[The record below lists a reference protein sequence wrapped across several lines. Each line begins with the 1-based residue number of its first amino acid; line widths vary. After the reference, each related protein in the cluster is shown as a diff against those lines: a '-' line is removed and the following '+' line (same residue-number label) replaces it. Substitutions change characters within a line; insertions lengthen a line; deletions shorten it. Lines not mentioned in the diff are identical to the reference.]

1 MHDCPVCKVP
11 LHGHEA
17 VCPSC
22 GTKQK
27 ARRSQSSLFGGDEV
41 KKPPV
46 NAMPF
51 VVAALIFLALGAY
64 LLKDSW
70 IAQLMNRPP
79 QQEDPMAKLT
89 FLDARNL
96 VESKITEG
104 VTAVGGKTTFKW
116 QRAGAD
122 VDKAS
127 EGPVEVAVEVNLK
140 EAEQH
145 KAIVDPVKDYFEKAQ
160 IKSLTMTDAKLHATW
175 TYNLSTPAPAADSA
189 DSSASDSS
197 SGAPAGSPSAPASAQ

>member
-22 GTKQK
+22 GTKQR
-27 ARRSQSSLFGGDEV
+27 ARTMGTSKLFGGDEV

-46 NAMPF
+46 NPMPF
-51 VVAALIFLALGAY
+51 VVAVLLVLAVAAY

-89 FLDARNL
+89 FLEARNV

-104 VTAVGGKTTFKW
+104 VTALGGKTTFKW
-116 QRAGAD
+116 QRNGAD

-127 EGPVEVAVEVNLK
+127 EGPVEVAVEVELK
-140 EAEQH
+140 EAEQR

-160 IKSLTMTDAKLHATW
+160 IKTLTMTDAKLHATW
-175 TYNLSTPAPAADSA
+175 TYQVSAPAPAADSSDA
-189 DSSASDSS
+189 GSSESGSSDS
-197 SGAPAGSPSAPASAQ
+197 AGQSQ

>member
-22 GTKQK
+22 GAKQ
-27 ARRSQSSLFGGDEV
+27 RSRMGQSKLFGGEEV
-41 KKPPV
+41 KKPAV
-46 NAMPF
+46 NPMPF

-70 IAQLMNRPP
+70 IAQIMNRPP

-89 FLDARNL
+89 FLDARNI

-104 VTAVGGKTTFKW
+104 VAAVGGKTTFKW

-122 VDKAS
+122 VDKSS
-127 EGPVEVAVEVNLK
+127 EGPVEVAVEVELK
-140 EAEQH
+140 EPEQR
-145 KAIVDPVKDYFEKAQ
+145 KAIVDPVKDYFEKAG
-160 IKSLTMTDAKLHATW
+160 IKTLTMTDAKLHATW
-175 TYNLSTPAPAADSA
+175 TYQVSAQAPAQDDS
-189 DSSASDSS
+189 
-197 SGAPAGSPSAPASAQ
+197 APAGQ

>member
-1 MHDCPVCKVP
+1 MHDCPTCKVP

-22 GTKQK
+22 GTKQRVK
-27 ARRSQSSLFGGDEV
+27 LGSSKLFGGEEV
-41 KKPPV
+41 QRKPPV
-46 NAMPF
+46 NFMPF
-51 VVAALIFLALGAY
+51 LAVGVIVLCIAGY

-70 IAQLMNRPP
+70 IAQLINRPP
-79 QQEDPMAKLT
+79 QIEDPIAKMT

-96 VESKITEG
+96 IESKVTEG

-127 EGPVEVAVEVNLK
+127 EGPVEVEAQVELK
-140 EAEQH
+140 EANQH
-145 KAIVDPVKDYFEKAQ
+145 TAIVDPVKPYFEKAG
-160 IKSLTMTDAKLHATW
+160 ITSFTMKDEKLHATW
-175 TYNLSTPAPAADSA
+175 TSSVTPGAAPT
-189 DSSASDSS
+189 
-197 SGAPAGSPSAPASAQ
+197 Q